1 MIMGD
6 NEDIKRKNRHKRRVR
21 NQIISYIILLL
32 LICLIGFLGYK
43 GIKLLVSKI
52 KNNAEVPAE
61 VATVVDSSVSEDQVP
76 VISTPE
82 YEDLPDVSSNDAG
95 VSENK
100 VEDTAARAYIDGLTT
115 EQKVASLF
123 IVTPESITGVNTA
136 TQAGEGTRQALT
148 ENMVGGIV
156 YASKN
161 VSNSPDFKAMVST
174 TKSMYSEL
182 YGCDLWAVV
191 NEEGAVNTIAGYASG
206 VTAQQAASELG
217 SSGDNNNAYTA
228 YVNIATTLSDYGI
241 DVDMAPVCDVSSNP
255 QGFIGNRSFSSDAD
269 IASSMVKSA
278 VSGLNDK
285 EVIACLSSFPGQ
297 GEANTNPANGV
308 STIDRSIDDLKTAEY
323 LPFQAGIDEGA
334 SMVMMSNII
343 DAMASDESVPC
354 SMSKKVIESLRTD
367 LGFEGI
373 VVSGP
378 LDDKAITGQFSQ
390 GDAAVNA
397 INAGCDMIFRPA
409 NYKEAYEGVLAAVND
424 GTISAERLDEAL
436 MRIYSKKFQ

>member
-1 MIMGD
+1 
-6 NEDIKRKNRHKRRVR
+6 
-21 NQIISYIILLL
+21 
-32 LICLIGFLGYK
+32 
-43 GIKLLVSKI
+43 
-52 KNNAEVPAE
+52 
-61 VATVVDSSVSEDQVP
+61 
-76 VISTPE
+76 
-82 YEDLPDVSSNDAG
+82 
-95 VSENK
+95 
-100 VEDTAARAYIDGLTT
+100 
-115 EQKVASLF
+115 
-123 IVTPESITGVNTA
+123 
-136 TQAGEGTRQALT
+136 
-148 ENMVGGIV
+148 
-156 YASKN
+156 
-161 VSNSPDFKAMVST
+161 
-174 TKSMYSEL
+174 
-182 YGCDLWAVV
+182 
-191 NEEGAVNTIAGYASG
+191 
-206 VTAQQAASELG
+206 
-217 SSGDNNNAYTA
+217 
-228 YVNIATTLSDYGI
+228 
-241 DVDMAPVCDVSSNP
+241 
-255 QGFIGNRSFSSDAD
+255 
-269 IASSMVKSA
+269 MVKNA

-285 EVIACLSSFPGQ
+285 EIMACLTSFPGQ
-297 GEANTNPANGV
+297 GEASTNPANGV

-334 SMVMMSNII
+334 SMVMMSNVI

>member
-1 MIMGD
+1 MD
-6 NEDIKRKNRHKRRVR
+6 QDHERQHRHEDRRQDGCR
-21 NQIISYIILLL
+21 R
-32 LICLIGFLGYK
+32 
-43 GIKLLVSKI
+43 
-52 KNNAEVPAE
+52 
-61 VATVVDSSVSEDQVP
+61 
-76 VISTPE
+76 
-82 YEDLPDVSSNDAG
+82 
-95 VSENK
+95 
-100 VEDTAARAYIDGLTT
+100 AAR
-115 EQKVASLF
+115 
-123 IVTPESITGVNTA
+123 
-136 TQAGEGTRQALT
+136 
-148 ENMVGGIV
+148 
-156 YASKN
+156 
-161 VSNSPDFKAMVST
+161 
-174 TKSMYSEL
+174 
-182 YGCDLWAVV
+182 GCDLWAVV

-285 EVIACLSSFPGQ
+285 EIMACLSSFPGQ

-334 SMVMMSNII
+334 SMVMMSNVI